1 MSIGATT
8 RNQQA
13 PTLVHRKPVRGA
25 LALPGA
31 DSTATAWTGHASRH
45 AGGHRNCS
53 DTYAASFEAIDM
65 PSIAL
70 RRRGLNAESP

>member
-8 RNQQA
+8 RHQQA
-13 PTLVHRKPVRGA
+13 PAVVHHKPVRGELV
-25 LALPGA
+25 LAGA
-31 DSTATAWTGHASRH
+31 DPRETTGASHAPRH
-45 AGGHRNCS
+45 AAGHGTCS
-53 DTYAASFEAIDM
+53 DTGFASFAAIDM